1 MNAASQKGLPAKV
14 AASQSGCQPK
24 WLPAKVAVS
33 QTWLL
38 DKHGCRQKLCQPA
51 VVTGLK
57 WGKNLTHCQLCEKYF
72 KNTKIV
78 FSEREMSQKSIGLCN
93 VCGMNCNKSE
103 NTYKNIK
110 ISIKESFI
118 LIFGIFGVFG
128 VFSAF
133 F

>member
-1 MNAASQKGLPAKV
+1 MAAVK
-14 AASQSGCQPK
+14 
-24 WLPAKVAVS
+24 
-33 QTWLL
+33 
-38 DKHGCRQKLCQPA
+38 KLCQPA

-78 FSEREMSQKSIGLCN
+78 FSEREMSQKSMGLCN

-118 LIFGIFGVFG
+118 LIFG

-133 F
+133 FGVFRRFSAFFGLRTLAATLGF

>member
-1 MNAASQKGLPAKV
+1 MAAVK
-14 AASQSGCQPK
+14 
-24 WLPAKVAVS
+24 
-33 QTWLL
+33 
-38 DKHGCRQKLCQPA
+38 KLCQPA

-78 FSEREMSQKSIGLCN
+78 FSEREMSQKSMGLCN

-118 LIFGIFGVFG
+118 LIFGVFG
-128 VFSAF
+128 VFRRFSEF
-133 F
+133 FGVFRRFLDYALWQPL

>member
-1 MNAASQKGLPAKV
+1 MAAVK
-14 AASQSGCQPK
+14 
-24 WLPAKVAVS
+24 
-33 QTWLL
+33 
-38 DKHGCRQKLCQPA
+38 KLCQPA

-78 FSEREMSQKSIGLCN
+78 FSEREMSQKSMGLCN

-118 LIFGIFGVFG
+118 LILVLFHVFPGVLN
-128 VFSAF
+128 F
-133 F
+133 FPQT

>member
-1 MNAASQKGLPAKV
+1 MAAVK
-14 AASQSGCQPK
+14 
-24 WLPAKVAVS
+24 
-33 QTWLL
+33 
-38 DKHGCRQKLCQPA
+38 KLCQPA

-78 FSEREMSQKSIGLCN
+78 FSEREMSQKSMGLCN

-118 LIFGIFGVFG
+118 LIFGVFG

-133 F
+133 FGVCRRFSAFFGLRTLAATLGF